1 MCLNT
6 QGPLQNPLF
15 IDFLKTRISELLAG
29 SFGICLS
36 TFVASRRAEK
46 GVTFSQCL
54 EVKERT
60 SLGSGG
66 DGLGFRPP
74 RVPLGTPRTEEDEM
88 NS

>member
-1 MCLNT
+1 M
-6 QGPLQNPLF
+6 
-15 IDFLKTRISELLAG
+15 
-29 SFGICLS
+29 
-36 TFVASRRAEK
+36 ASRRAEK